1 MKVKDMLRMLQI
13 ERSEMRQRYHELEAH
28 QKTLAI
34 ELARVQQDVQKADK
48 GLERLAHAIAVV
60 RDADGDS

>member
-34 ELARVQQDVQKADK
+34 ELARVQQDVEKADK
-48 GLERLAHAIAVV
+48 GLERLSTAIALV
-60 RDADGDS
+60 RDGKWES